1 MTRTRITR
9 TTKLMLVAAATA
21 AVLCIASPASASP
34 SATLKATNS
43 CWLQVINDWLHNGQV
58 DGTYANACYAQAIQ
72 HLQGY
77 PDIAQ
82 YSSAI
87 DDIHRAQLAA
97 RNHRGQGPPSG
108 PGNSSGPTAGG
119 GGGGGGGNGPTAGGG
134 QSGGGTASANTS
146 LFHDLAKKLGPSNAQ
161 SIPLPLLVLG
171 ALAVLL
177 LLTAAAT
184 WITKRYQARH
194 ITPAP
199 APVRAGSSVRPKT

>member
-9 TTKLMLVAAATA
+9 TTRLLLVAAASA
-21 AVLCIASPASASP
+21 AALCVTSSASASP
-34 SATLKATNS
+34 SATLKATS
-43 CWLQVINDWLHNGQV
+43 TCWLQVINDWLHNGQV
-58 DGTYANACYAQAIQ
+58 DGTYANACYSQAIQ

-97 RNHRGQGPPSG
+97 MNHRSAGPPTTSG
-108 PGNSSGPTAGG
+108 GGGNSSGPTAGG
-119 GGGGGGGNGPTAGGG
+119 GGGGGGPTAGGG
-134 QSGGGTASANTS
+134 GQGGVTPTANRS

-171 ALAVLL
+171 GLAVLL

-184 WITKRYQARH
+184 WITKRYQARRV
-194 ITPAP
+194 TPVPAP
-199 APVRAGSSVRPKT
+199 IRAGSSVRPKT